1 MGQTAEKKFKKN
13 KMNKLIKLRKYIKIY
28 KLDGYLVPKN
38 DEYFNEYVSQS
49 NERLKF
55 ISNFSGSAGFA
66 IILKNKNYLFVDGRY
81 TIQAKIQSGRNFTIN
96 TMPQKLPKDVLK
108 TKKKLK
114 IGFDPKLHN
123 ARQINF
129 LFNIKNI
136 ILKPIN
142 ENLIDII
149 WSNRPKDLIK
159 PFFSLSKKDSGQS
172 AKEKIIKVKNDLIKN
187 KADYL
192 LVTAPENVAWILNIR
207 GCDSAF
213 SPIPNARLL
222 ISSSGD
228 IDLFSQIKKVTKIKK
243 IFSKKVKF
251 HDEDKIEK
259 KLRSLWKNNIW
270 LDSLSCSF
278 LYKNLLIKKN
288 KIIEKIDPIYSLKS
302 IKNHTEIK
310 NMKKSHMIDGIAL
323 TKFLF
328 WLKKNF
334 RRKKITEISAQ
345 EKLENFRKM
354 NKTYKFPSF
363 STISGSGP
371 NSAIIHYKASPKSNR
386 TLKKGDL
393 YLIDSGGQYS
403 FGTTDVTRTISLDN
417 ESNFIKEIYTRVL
430 KGHIA
435 VSNHKYKKNSKGS
448 DVDKDARKYLKKIKL
463 DYPHGTGH
471 GVGYFLNVH
480 EGPQSFS
487 KNNKVNLIPGMIISN
502 EPGYYKEGHFGIR
515 IENLIYIKKNKFE
528 ELTLAPIDKNLIKKN
543 MLNKKEIDWLNKY
556 HVKVKKNLFKFMN
569 RDEKANLI
577 DACSPV

>member
-1 MGQTAEKKFKKN
+1 MK
-13 KMNKLIKLRKYIKIY
+13 KLIKLRKFLKIY
-28 KLDGYLVPKN
+28 ELDGYLVPKN
-38 DEYFNEYVSQS
+38 DEYFNEYVNQS
-49 NERLKF
+49 SDRLKF

-81 TIQAKIQSGRNFTIN
+81 TIQARIQSGKNFTII
-96 TMPQKLPKDVLK
+96 TIPQKFPKDVLK

-114 IGFDPKLHN
+114 IGFDPKLHSEK
-123 ARQINF
+123 QINF

-136 ILKPIN
+136 IIKPIN
-142 ENLIDII
+142 GNLIDIV
-149 WSNRPKDLIK
+149 WSKKPKDLIK
-159 PFFSLSKKDSGQS
+159 PFFSLSTKDAGQS
-172 AKEKIIKVKNDLIKN
+172 SQGKIVKVKNVLLKN

-207 GCDSAF
+207 GYDSAF

-222 ISSSGD
+222 INSKGD
-228 IDLFSQIKKVTKIKK
+228 IDLFSQLKKVTKIKK
-243 IFSKKVKF
+243 IFSKKIEF

-270 LDSLSCSF
+270 LDSLSCSIH
-278 LYKNLLIKKN
+278 YKNLLRKRN
-288 KIIEKIDPIYSLKS
+288 RIIEKIDPIYFYKS
-302 IKNHTEIK
+302 IKNPTEIK
-310 NMKKSHMIDGIAL
+310 NMKKSHMIDGVAL

-334 RRKKITEISAQ
+334 RKKKITEISAQ
-345 EKLENFRKM
+345 KKLEDFRKM

-363 STISGSGP
+363 STISGTGP
-371 NSAIIHYKASPKSNR
+371 NSAIIHYKASVKSNR
-386 TLKKGDL
+386 TLKRGDL
-393 YLIDSGGQYS
+393 YLVDSGGQYS

-417 ESNFIKEIYTRVL
+417 NSNFIREVYTRVL

-435 VSNHKYKKNSKGS
+435 VSDYKIRKNSKGS
-448 DVDKDARKYLKKIKL
+448 DIDRNARKPLKKVRL

-487 KNNKVNLIPGMIISN
+487 KNNKVNLKPGMIISN

-528 ELTLAPIDKNLIKKN
+528 ELTMAPIEKSLIKKK
-543 MLNKKEIDWLNKY
+543 MLNKKEIGWLNKY
-556 HVKVKKNLFKFMN
+556 HAKVKKNLFRFMKLE
-569 RDEKANLI
+569 EKANLI

>member
-1 MGQTAEKKFKKN
+1 
-13 KMNKLIKLRKYIKIY
+13 MNKIKKLRKFLKIY

-38 DEYFNEYVSQS
+38 DEYFNEYVKQS
-49 NERLKF
+49 SDRLKF

-81 TIQAKIQSGRNFTIN
+81 TIQAKIQSGKNFTII
-96 TMPQKLPKDVLK
+96 TIPQKLPKDVLK

-114 IGFDPKLHN
+114 IGFDPKLHSEK
-123 ARQINF
+123 QINF

-149 WSNRPKDLIK
+149 WSNRPKDLVK

-172 AKEKIIKVKNDLIKN
+172 SKEKIIKVKNDLVKN

-207 GCDSAF
+207 GYDSAF

-222 ISSSGD
+222 INSKGD
-228 IDLFSQIKKVTKIKK
+228 IDLFSQLKKVTKIKK
-243 IFSKKVKF
+243 IFSKRIEF
-251 HDEDKIEK
+251 HDENKIEK
-259 KLRSLWKNNIW
+259 KLRNLWKNNIW
-270 LDSLSCSF
+270 LDSLSCSIH
-278 LYKNLLIKKN
+278 YKNLLKKRN
-288 KIIEKIDPIYSLKS
+288 RIIEKMDPIYFFKS
-302 IKNHTEIK
+302 IKNPTEIK
-310 NMKKSHMIDGIAL
+310 NMKKSHMVDGVAL

-334 RRKKITEISAQ
+334 IKKKITEISAQ
-345 EKLENFRKM
+345 KKLENFRKM
-354 NKTYKFPSF
+354 NRAYKFPSF
-363 STISGSGP
+363 NTISGAGP
-371 NSAIIHYKASPKSNR
+371 NSAIIHYRASAQSNR

-393 YLIDSGGQYS
+393 YLVDSGGQYS

-417 ESNFIKEIYTRVL
+417 NSKFIREIYTRVL

-435 VSNHKYKKNSKGS
+435 VSNYKIKKSSRGS
-448 DVDKDARKYLKKIKL
+448 DIDQNARKPLKNIGL

-480 EGPQSFS
+480 EGPQSLS
-487 KNNKVNLIPGMIISN
+487 KKNKVNLKPGMIVSN
-502 EPGYYKEGHFGIR
+502 EPGYYKEGYFGIR
-515 IENLIYIKKNKFE
+515 IENLVYIKKNKFE
-528 ELTLAPIDKNLIKKN
+528 ELTMAPIEKNLIKKK
-543 MLNKKEIDWLNKY
+543 MLNKKEITWLNKY
-556 HVKVKKNLFKFMN
+556 HAKVKDNLFKFMN
-569 RDEKANLI
+569 FEEKANLI
-577 DACSPV
+577 KACSPI